1 MQRHSYPVVAVVV
14 VVVVVVAMVAM
25 VMTVAPATVD
35 YCHDRHQELHR
46 RLTRGYRMVRD
57 PIRLFG
63 EVVDVMRSGSPLEKE
78 NMSLYGD

>member
-14 VVVVVVAMVAM
+14 FEVVAVVAMVM
-25 VMTVAPATVD
+25 VMTFALATVE

-63 EVVDVMRSGSPLEKE
+63 QVVDVMRSGSPLEKE
-78 NMSLYGD
+78 KMSLYGD